1 MMKQIANEEY
11 LLDKARLLETKNFKP
26 GADGMSAS
34 GAVTWVDI
42 NGKRLCRELNKGY
55 YEPMPAVAF
64 TSAKKNGGYRRLA
77 KLTAIDSV
85 VQYAVADAI
94 AEICEAEFS
103 PKSFA
108 YRKGRGVGEAVELYC
123 INARNYRLA
132 AKIDPV
138 ACFDNI
144 DYGVLEEAVADAVQ
158 DGKVTSLIMK
168 FARMPYIENGVAVQ
182 PEKGILQ
189 GAPLS
194 PVLCNIYL
202 NRLDAYLEENNIE
215 FIRYADDIVIF
226 ANSLNEIRKSA
237 DKIRRFLS
245 EKLKLNIN
253 EKKYKIDSPLK
264 IKYLGFRFEADK
276 KGIIA
281 VEANAQPK
289 TFYRLWHESELYSS
303 RKARDIL
310 TDGILRQKDY
320 SLLFENDNG
329 GCNIPVETVDVI
341 NVYSDVVLDSGFFKK
356 ASKSGIEVNIFDK
369 SGNML
374 GTFTPFSSLKSPRV
388 THQQLN
394 AYFDSERRLAIAK
407 QFVLGSVHNFRL
419 NIRYYNKRNPSSFFD
434 DAVRH
439 SYIIAQQIKEA
450 ESYDSLLL
458 LEAKARELYYSCF
471 DKFIDN
477 EDFCF
482 GKRTRRPPRNEFNAM
497 LSFGNCVLYNLI
509 ATEIN
514 KSPLDI
520 RVGFLHATNNRKT
533 SLNLDIAELFKPLIV
548 DRTVL
553 YLINRNMIKREHF
566 VREES
571 GAVLLTETGKRIFI
585 KALYDKLDTVITEKD
600 KKLNYRQVIKA
611 EVYKLTLCFKSDKP
625 YSSFRQVR

>member
-1 MMKQIANEEY
+1 MMKQIANEEC
-11 LLDKARLLETKNFKP
+11 LLDKARLLETRNFKP
-26 GADGMSAS
+26 GSDGMSAS
-34 GAVTWVDI
+34 GAVLWIDI
-42 NGKRLCRELNKGY
+42 NGKRLCRELTKGY

-64 TSAKKNGGYRRLA
+64 TCAKKNGGYRRLA

-108 YRKGRGVGEAVELYC
+108 YRKGRGVSEAVELYC

-138 ACFDNI
+138 ACFDNM
-144 DYGVLEEAVADAVQ
+144 DYGVLEEAVAAFVQ
-158 DGKVTSLIMK
+158 DSRVASLIMK
-168 FARMPYIENGVAVQ
+168 FARMPYIENGAAVQ
-182 PEKGILQ
+182 PEKGVLQ

-202 NRLDAYLEENNIE
+202 NRLDEYLEENNIE
-215 FIRYADDIVIF
+215 FIRYADDVVIF
-226 ANSLNEIRKSA
+226 ANSINEIKKNT
-237 DKIRRFLS
+237 DKIRQFLS
-245 EKLKLNIN
+245 EKLKLTVN
-253 EKKYKIDSPLK
+253 EKKYKIDSPLN
-264 IKYLGFRFEADK
+264 IKYLGFRFDTDK

-281 VEANAQPK
+281 AEANAQPK

-303 RKARDIL
+303 KKTRDIL
-310 TDGILRQKDY
+310 CDGMLRQKDY
-320 SLLFENDNG
+320 SLLFEDDNG

-341 NVYSDVVLDSGFFKK
+341 NVYSDVVFDSGFIKK
-356 ASKSGIEVNIFDK
+356 AFKSGIEVNIFDK

-374 GTFTPFSSLKSPRV
+374 GTFTPFTSLKSPRV

-394 AYFDSERRLAIAK
+394 AYFDSGRRMAIAK

-419 NIRYYNKRNPSSFFD
+419 NIRYYNKRNPSSFYEEAVQRSYEIAHQIR
-434 DAVRH
+434 DA
-439 SYIIAQQIKEA
+439 KK
-450 ESYDSLLL
+450 YDTLLL

-471 DKFIDN
+471 DRFIDN

-497 LSFGNCVLYNLI
+497 LSFGNAVLYNLI

-520 RVGFLHATNNRKT
+520 RVGFLHATNNRKA

-548 DRTVL
+548 DRTAL
-553 YLINRNMIKREHF
+553 SLINKNLIKREHF
-566 VREES
+566 IREEN
-571 GAVLLTETGKRIFI
+571 GAVLLNEAGKRIFI

-600 KKLNYRQVIKA
+600 QKLSYRQVIRA
-611 EVYKLTLCFKSDKP
+611 EVYKLVLCFKSDKP
-625 YSSFRQVR
+625 YNSFRQVR